1 MYEHVSLC
9 NVCMHA
15 FLFVYEYVYECMY
28 VFMYFYMFVCKK
40 GVFSPLYDCF
50 GDCIVDDHGRLRGP
64 PQSHSR
70 PGAEDR
76 LGEPRDE
83 LAERLSDESEYIRS
97 SGVEKILAMHGVQD
111 LLQRF
116 LFREI
121 VCKADSFS
129 KYVGVTVC
137 LSLMDE

>member
-28 VFMYFYMFVCKK
+28 VCMCSCISICLYVRRKV
-40 GVFSPLYDCF
+40 VFSPLYDCF

-97 SGVEKILAMHGVQD
+97 SGVEEILAMHGVQD
-111 LLQRF
+111 FLQRF

-121 VCKADSFS
+121 VCKAGFFFKVRRSYRMS
-129 KYVGVTVC
+129 
-137 LSLMDE
+137 